1 MTRDRRPRRRPA
13 RAAAVLARL
22 ASLLLLLVLVGAC
35 KVELYGGIAERE
47 ANDMLAVLMRRGI
60 PAEKVPGVE
69 EGTFALSV
77 EEDRFAEAVELLR
90 MQGFPREPFASIG
103 EVFKKEGLISS
114 PLEERIRFVYA
125 LSQELSATLSE
136 IDGVL
141 SARVHVVLPD
151 NAFSTGKIVPSS
163 AAVFIRHLA
172 EAAVDQL
179 TPQIKMLVTNSIEG
193 LAYDKV
199 SVVLFPVEVPPELE
213 RPAALAEIGPIKLDR
228 ESVGMFWGLVGGLG
242 LLALAGFGA
251 AGAMAYL
258 GFQACQARAAS
269 GVVALPGG
277 SAASA
282 TAAALPARA

>member
-1 MTRDRRPRRRPA
+1 MRGPRRIVTPRF
-13 RAAAVLARL
+13 AALLLA
-22 ASLLLLLVLVGAC
+22 LLLVAGC
-35 KVELYGGIAERE
+35 KVELYGGLAERE
-47 ANDMLAVLMRRGI
+47 ANDMLAALMRRGI
-60 PAEKVPGVE
+60 PAEKIPGEDGIFALHVE
-69 EGTFALSV
+69 EG
-77 EEDRFAEAVELLR
+77 RFAEAVELLK

-114 PLEERIRFVYA
+114 PLEERVRFVYA

-151 NAFSTGKIVPSS
+151 NALSTGKIVPSS

-172 EAAVDQL
+172 ETSVDQL

-199 SVVLFPVEVPPELE
+199 SVVLFPIDVPPELE
-213 RPAALAEIGPIKLDR
+213 RPAVLAEVGPLRLDPD
-228 ESVGMFWGLVGGLG
+228 SVGTFWLIAGGLG
-242 LLALAGFGA
+242 FLALAGVGS

-258 GFQACQARAAS
+258 WNRSRKAS
-269 GVVALPGG
+269 GGG
-277 SAASA
+277 AP
-282 TAAALPARA
+282 AAAPVPARA